1 MTKAH
6 SPPDARRFRDTIGL
20 FATGVAVVVARADQ
34 EVLAMTV
41 NAVSSVSLE
50 PMLVM
55 FCPGK
60 KSNMARHIAGLSGF
74 SINILRHD
82 QQALSTYF
90 AGGWKEPT
98 PPPFRLVPSQ
108 CAPRL
113 EGSLA
118 SIGCEPHQV
127 IEVGD
132 HWIVIGKVMDLHTG
146 IHPHRPLLFVGGR
159 YRHVDSSES
168 APAPDLTNV
177 HDEPAHIYYE

>member
-1 MTKAH
+1 MSKAH
-6 SPPDARRFRDTIGL
+6 GPPDGRRFRDTIGL
-20 FATGVAVVVARADQ
+20 FATGVAVVVARADE
-34 EVLAMTV
+34 EVLAMTA
-41 NAVSSVSLE
+41 NAVSSVSLD

-60 KSNMARHIAGLSGF
+60 KSKLSKHVANLSGF
-74 SINILRHD
+74 TINILRHD
-82 QQALSTYF
+82 QQALSTFF

-98 PPPFRLVPSQ
+98 PPPFRLVPSR

-118 SIGCEPHQV
+118 SIACEPQQV

-132 HWIVIGKVMDLHTG
+132 HWMVIGHVLDLHTG
-146 IHPHRPLLFVGGR
+146 ITPHRPLLFLGGR
-159 YRHVDSSES
+159 YRHVDFTES
-168 APAPDLTNV
+168 KPAPDLTNV